1 MKLCTIPGYCLT
13 FWVETLVVMSEF
25 DRGVRGLQKK
35 KVFMLCRYHIGR
47 HAANLQVANTY
58 EGTNV
63 SDIYRLIMRRY

>member
-1 MKLCTIPGYCLT
+1 
-13 FWVETLVVMSEF
+13 MSEF
-25 DRGVRGLQKK
+25 DRGVRGLQK